1 MQMIPSCQEDQYG
14 CLDILNVKICPL
26 VQILKTKQDVAR
38 SLVPILATRELVAP
52 LATNPIM
59 SERLILLLRHLKHQ
73 NMSTSDD
80 FIDSSGKIFLVQFL
94 ATKEALASLAYD
106 PIMLGISIWLF
117 KHLECQNPSIISD
130 SID

>member
-1 MQMIPSCQEDQYG
+1 M
-14 CLDILNVKICPL
+14 
-26 VQILKTKQDVAR
+26 
-38 SLVPILATRELVAP
+38 AP
-52 LATNPIM
+52 LANDPIM
-59 SERLILLLRHLKHQ
+59 SGRLIPLLRHLKHQ

>member
-1 MQMIPSCQEDQYG
+1 MILACWRDQYG
-14 CLDILNVKICPL
+14 CLDTFNINICPL
-26 VQILKTKQDVAR
+26 FQILKTKQDVAR

-80 FIDSSGKIFLVQFL
+80 FIDSSGKIFLVQFF
-94 ATKEALASLAYD
+94 ATK
-106 PIMLGISIWLF
+106 
-117 KHLECQNPSIISD
+117 N
-130 SID
+130 